1 MDSADMVAK
10 LWFQIPGHFASCDNT
25 LQCGGILCLG
35 SNRIR
40 DPSQDSSSWWRWAGG
55 NCRTGGRGGVGTGT
69 NEVSDWTLRNIG
81 SFISGLLHPLL
92 HRNFVQD
99 LQNLQGNLR
108 RRGASLSQ
116 VQVNYVEI
124 HHSILLFIITSKFHP
139 RKKCIPQTRGRR
151 QEGLTRR
158 HCSYANSLK
167 MISTR

>member
-1 MDSADMVAK
+1 MRNILIDLISLKSYLTNLK
-10 LWFQIPGHFASCDNT
+10 LSPLCCVL
-25 LQCGGILCLG
+25 LQCY
-35 SNRIR
+35 
-40 DPSQDSSSWWRWAGG
+40 
-55 NCRTGGRGGVGTGT
+55 
-69 NEVSDWTLRNIG
+69 LRNYITTQFIISIPFAG

-116 VQVNYVEI
+116 VQVNYVVI